1 MSADQLVHDLLDR
14 DPLRS
19 EIVARW
25 GDEVVTGGRIDR
37 HAVGSRV
44 FNDPDELEW
53 LESKVH
59 PLVRAEVASWVAD
72 VASGLAV
79 VEVPLLFETEFKD
92 RFDATVAIV
101 ADDEVRRERAG
112 ARGQAGLEGRE
123 GRQLSQERKAALADH
138 VIVNDGTVGELEDAL
153 GELLSELGIELTPPA
168 G

>member
-1 MSADQLVHDLLDR
+1 MSADRLVHDLLDR

-25 GDEVVTGGRIDR
+25 GDGVLTGERVDR

-44 FNDPDELEW
+44 FNDPDELGW

-59 PLVRAEVASWVAD
+59 PLVRAEVASWIAD
-72 VASGLAV
+72 VDSALAV

-101 ADDEVRRERAG
+101 ADDEVRRQRAG

-123 GRQLSQERKAALADH
+123 DRQLPQERKAALADH
-138 VIVNDGTVGELEDAL
+138 VVVNDGTVEDLELAL
-153 GELLSELGIELTPPA
+153 GELLLELGIELTPPS